1 MPSRGS
7 HILNG
12 VARTLYF
19 DCFSGASGD
28 MVIGALLDLGLPIDE
43 LRAALGSL
51 AVEYGGVSAER
62 VLRAGVSATKFRVH
76 AEEEAGRRAGT
87 EAGVSTHSHSHSH
100 SPSHSH
106 GHTHAHSH
114 DHAPVPNLESGIP
127 GPESFRLKAEATA
140 PGPEPGAPN
149 PGSRAPSPEPHA
161 HAHGSAHAHHSLK
174 EIAGYI
180 GRSALSPDGKDRAVH
195 MFERL
200 AEAEAAIHAMPVER
214 VHLHE
219 VGAIDSIIDIVGA
232 VHGLEWVG
240 ATTILASPM
249 NVGRGTVV
257 CAHGT
262 FPVPAPATV
271 RLLAGVPIYSGAIEA
286 ELVTPTGAL
295 IVTGYASAFGALPLM
310 RVGRVGYGAGSRDFR
325 GNPNVLRLLVG
336 EGEAAAAAERVVSIE
351 CEIDDMNPQLFG
363 PLMERLSDAGALDVF
378 YAAVQMKKNRPG
390 TLVTVLAPPDDREA
404 IAAVLFTH
412 TTTIGVRYIEMLR
425 DRLDREVLAVDTPL
439 GRIRFKVATRD
450 GRVLNAAAEFD
461 DCARV
466 AAERAMAIK
475 DVQAIAMKAWLDSG
489 LGTRDSG
496 LGKPEAGS

>member
-1 MPSRGS
+1 M
-7 HILNG
+7 
-12 VARTLYF
+12 AKTLYF

-28 MVIGALLDLGLPIDE
+28 MVIGALLDLGLPIDN

-76 AEEEAGRRAGT
+76 AEEEASRQVDT
-87 EAGVSTHSHSHSH
+87 EPRVGTHSHSHSDSH
-100 SPSHSH
+100 SHSH
-106 GHTHAHSH
+106 GHTHAHPH
-114 DHAPVPNLESGIP
+114 EHAPAPSLEPRAPS
-127 GPESFRLKAEATA
+127 PESRASS
-140 PGPEPGAPN
+140 PEP
-149 PGSRAPSPEPHA
+149 RAPSPEPHA

-180 GRSALSPDGKDRAVH
+180 GQSALSPEGKDRAVH

-240 ATTILASPM
+240 ATTIVASPM

-271 RLLAGVPIYSGAIEA
+271 RLLEGVPIYSGAIEA

-295 IVTGYASAFGALPLM
+295 IVTGYASAFGPLPPL
-310 RVGRVGYGAGSRDFR
+310 RVGGVGYGAGSRDFK

-363 PLMERLSDAGALDVF
+363 PLMERLSDSGALDVF

-390 TLVTVLAPPDDREA
+390 TLVTVLARPDDREA

-412 TTTIGVRYIEMLR
+412 TTTIGVRYVEMLR

-439 GRIRFKVATRD
+439 GSIRFKVATRD

-466 AAERAMAIK
+466 AAERGLPIK
-475 DVQAIAMKAWLDSG
+475 DVQAVAMKAWLDSG
-489 LGTRDSG
+489 LGARDSG
-496 LGKPEAGS
+496 LGTRHSGS